1 MTTSNFRA
9 QPPEDLADAE
19 HHVLESAPS
28 EHIYLSTEVDEEAV
42 EPQRV
47 IERFEVKDRRR
58 RLTIELT
65 LYEHGLLRSHR
76 RRGKKRLTSHTIKLR
91 YLDPAP
97 TMTRHIAMRALY
109 AAAGFVALAIAAA
122 LLARF
127 DTLRPV
133 AVPVVLIA
141 AAAALIAG
149 FVFFLRTH
157 ESTVFHTLHGR
168 ARAVTL
174 TASFGQFRRAR
185 AVLPALV
192 RAIEDAEETISDD
205 TALYLR
211 EEMRE
216 HYRLRRDGVL
226 SGDDCTE
233 STGRILAQFDH
244 KLGA

>member
-9 QPPEDLADAE
+9 QPPEDLAEAE

-28 EHIYLSTEVDEEAV
+28 EHIYLSSEAEDDAV
-42 EPQRV
+42 EPEHV
-47 IERFEVKDRRR
+47 VERFEVKDRRR
-58 RLTIELT
+58 RLSTELT
-65 LYEHGLLRSHR
+65 LYEQGLLRSHR
-76 RRGKKRLTSHTIKLR
+76 RRGKRRLTSHTIKLR

-97 TMTRHIAMRALY
+97 TITRHIALRALY
-109 AAAGFVALAIAAA
+109 TAAGLIALATAAS

-127 DTLRPV
+127 ETLRPV
-133 AVPVVLIA
+133 VVPLALVA
-141 AAAALIAG
+141 AAAAVVAG

-174 TASFGQFRRAR
+174 TASFGQFGRAR
-185 AVLPALV
+185 VILPALV

-226 SGDDCTE
+226 SSDDCTE